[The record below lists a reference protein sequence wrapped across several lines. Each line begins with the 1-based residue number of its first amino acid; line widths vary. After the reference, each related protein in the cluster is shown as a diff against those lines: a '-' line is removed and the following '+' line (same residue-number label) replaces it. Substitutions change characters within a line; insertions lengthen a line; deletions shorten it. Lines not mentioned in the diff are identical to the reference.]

1 MDDAGARAPSVVIFV
16 EHRRDVAH
24 EHVRRARSNHLR
36 EGRDR
41 LGHLRAE
48 LGEVRHL
55 PLAAQPLATNPAKS
69 ARLSSGPRR
78 GSGWTR
84 KRVHR
89 ARETIRARRPRCGE
103 TRGGA
108 EASIASAGLLATRA
122 GSLCGVSKS
131 NFHKNGN
138 AIGPRPRKAPLSTRA
153 DDAIHSN
160 PASSTQMSC
169 QTARVPAA
177 AIKSASAARRGGRV
191 APAASARDDV
201 AHAHHHH
208 HHHRAAT
215 DRPVDWRSRVAAVGA
230 ALALACTPLTPALAD
245 DAADLAAPVT
255 DAEEAGAPS
264 NPGPVDEPE
273 PVEMAFDDVEVG
285 QAPDIDAQLARDAA
299 QKSAGLTDLDQKAVD
314 NNLKIKQY
322 NNAPAD
328 FPTFVREGYDV
339 RVITP
344 TGYVTQDDGLVY
356 KDFKVG
362 EGKLPE
368 DGQEVTF
375 NYVAYNENGG
385 TIDSTYRKGVPAST
399 RLGINGMIPG
409 FEEALKGMRAGGSR
423 RVVVPPELG
432 PPVGPATFF
441 SSKQW
446 EVFDIELIKVKSCER
461 QQTGFMTSTVVC
473 TD

>member
-1 MDDAGARAPSVVIFV
+1 MRSGLVLFPRGKHPYPPGA
-16 EHRRDVAH
+16 DY
-24 EHVRRARSNHLR
+24 
-36 EGRDR
+36 
-41 LGHLRAE
+41 
-48 LGEVRHL
+48 
-55 PLAAQPLATNPAKS
+55 
-69 ARLSSGPRR
+69 
-78 GSGWTR
+78 
-84 KRVHR
+84 
-89 ARETIRARRPRCGE
+89 
-103 TRGGA
+103 
-108 EASIASAGLLATRA
+108 
-122 GSLCGVSKS
+122 
-131 NFHKNGN
+131 
-138 AIGPRPRKAPLSTRA
+138 
-153 DDAIHSN
+153 AIHSN

-177 AIKSASAARRGGRV
+177 AIKSASAARRGASRRGGRV
-191 APAASARDDV
+191 ASAASGRDDV
-201 AHAHHHH
+201 AHARH

-215 DRPVDWRSRVAAVGA
+215 DRPADWRSRVAAVGA

-245 DAADLAAPVT
+245 DAADLAAPVV

-264 NPGPVDEPE
+264 TPGPVDEPE
-273 PVEMAFDDVEVG
+273 PVEIAFDDVEVG

-299 QKSAGLTDLDQKAVD
+299 QKSAGLTDLEQKAVD

-344 TGYVTQDDGLVY
+344 PGYVTQDDGLVY

-409 FEEALKGMRAGGSR
+409 FEEALKGMKAGGSR

>member
-201 AHAHHHH
+201 AHAHHH

>member
-1 MDDAGARAPSVVIFV
+1 M
-16 EHRRDVAH
+16 
-24 EHVRRARSNHLR
+24 
-36 EGRDR
+36 
-41 LGHLRAE
+41 
-48 LGEVRHL
+48 
-55 PLAAQPLATNPAKS
+55 
-69 ARLSSGPRR
+69 
-78 GSGWTR
+78 
-84 KRVHR
+84 
-89 ARETIRARRPRCGE
+89 
-103 TRGGA
+103 
-108 EASIASAGLLATRA
+108 
-122 GSLCGVSKS
+122 
-131 NFHKNGN
+131 N
-138 AIGPRPRKAPLSTRA
+138 AWKAPLSTRA

-177 AIKSASAARRGGRV
+177 AIKSASAARRGAARRGGRV

-208 HHHRAAT
+208 HRAAT
-215 DRPVDWRSRVAAVGA
+215 DRPADWRSRVAAVGA

-245 DAADLAAPVT
+245 DAADLAAPVV

-264 NPGPVDEPE
+264 TAGPVDEPE
-273 PVEMAFDDVEVG
+273 PVEIAFDDVEVG

-299 QKSAGLTDLDQKAVD
+299 QKSAGLTDLEQKAVD
-314 NNLKIKQY
+314 NNLKIKQS

-344 TGYVTQDDGLVY
+344 PGYVTQDDGLVY

-409 FEEALKGMRAGGSR
+409 FEEALKGMKAGGSR